1 MKIKQKLSFF
11 IAISLFLTSAVY
23 AERAEVIEYNPNIQT
38 QTPYVQPQAA
48 TAEVGMLG
56 FVNEKFNRMERQLED
71 SADRMDRLERD
82 VERIHVLEAKVAEL
96 EKKLAAFLT
105 SAASSSTVD
114 ANKDVDAN
122 KGGSKVA
129 ITSSSSDTEAAQ
141 AAYKKAFEQL
151 MAGKYPEAG
160 KLFKDY
166 LEKYPETDQSGNAYY
181 WLGETYFVGRKFD
194 LALKA
199 YTQSTKLEGPKVA
212 EALLKEGQCYLELN
226 KNKEAKAVFEDVKKR
241 FPDSSIAKQADK
253 SLVALKA
260 NSDAKK

>member
-23 AERAEVIEYNPNIQT
+23 AERAEVIEYNPNIQS

-96 EKKLAAFLT
+96 EKKLASFST
-105 SAASSSTVD
+105 SASASSTLD
-114 ANKDVDAN
+114 ANKD
-122 KGGSKVA
+122 GSKIA

-199 YTQSTKLEGPKVA
+199 YAQSTKLEGPKIA

-226 KNKEAKAVFEDVKKR
+226 KTKEAKAVFEDVKKR